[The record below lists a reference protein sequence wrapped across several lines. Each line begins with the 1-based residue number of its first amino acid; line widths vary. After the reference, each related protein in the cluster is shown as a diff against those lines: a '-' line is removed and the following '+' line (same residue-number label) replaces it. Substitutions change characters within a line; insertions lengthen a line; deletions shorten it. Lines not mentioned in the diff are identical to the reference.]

1 MSDTTTK
8 KGLFRLEN
16 GQNLAFTFILISSL
30 FLLWGLCNG
39 MIDAMDKHFQD
50 ELGLSKSQSA
60 WVQFAHYLGYFL
72 MALPAGWLAIKLG
85 YKGGIIAGL
94 WMVAAGGF
102 WFVPATYINDWAQ
115 QQSIVGRSTDVAATA
130 GHETA
135 GVATADAQDADAGTA
150 PAADPPPAAKP
161 RFRPQMIAF
170 AGYLLG
176 VCVIAAGLT
185 FLETVANPYTTVLGP
200 REYAATRINL
210 AQSCNGVGWILG
222 PILGGLFFYAKDASG
237 HSIGSEMLYIPYVA
251 VACVVLVLS
260 VIFYFA
266 YIPDVKTKDDYHLDE
281 EDKAG
286 VGTPTDNAAGVGTP
300 TDNAAYDRKLNR
312 GRIYLFLF
320 LNTSVLICIAGI
332 FLWLILTTLFDFG
345 PAIAGVARVLM
356 PFSSVQVTPHNA
368 PLIFLAEIA
377 CLMLVIAAVRL
388 IFVSRK
394 ISHQSIWSHPH
405 FSGSVLAQFLYV
417 AAQAGIFSFF
427 INYMTSEVPK
437 LPTAFHVQSSKAAI
451 DEKISSGEIGRFSG
465 FFQKKSKDW
474 FDVNTMVKP
483 EDLKDFPALVERI
496 RSASDPV
503 SAYLKADF
511 RHNFEQAGMDRLES
525 YDGGEARALR
535 SILLQELNL
544 LVRQDPRKAKSGVAF
559 YDPKNFTG
567 VALSGETQKMLDLK
581 LKEDAEMEIIL
592 AAEEHMTKAEKIAA
606 AKERAAAQGRVE
618 KVNAP
623 LLNRMLLQEACPDL
637 LHYRRDVLCI
647 SEQGAAFLLSIG
659 FLCFL
664 IGRFTG
670 AIMLRKVSA
679 HRILGLYGLLNIAVC
694 LLIFAKWG
702 WLSVACVFLSFFFM
716 SIMFPTIFALGIFG
730 LGTRAKKASAF
741 LVMAIMGGAVL
752 PKLMGYVADQYD
764 MSRGFIVPMFCFI
777 FVAVY
782 GFWWPKL
789 SGADSLSGVKES
801 E

>member
-1 MSDTTTK
+1 MNHTDK
-8 KGLFRLEN
+8 KGLFTLEN
-16 GQNLAFTFILISSL
+16 GQNLAFTFILVSSL

-72 MALPAGWLAIKLG
+72 MALPAGWLAIRLG

-94 WMVAAGGF
+94 LMVAAGGF
-102 WFVPATYINDWAQ
+102 WFVPATYINDWAHQ
-115 QQSIVGRSTDVAATA
+115 QTIAAVSHEAAGDVAPDIQDGATNTIV
-130 GHETA
+130 E
-135 GVATADAQDADAGTA
+135 V
-150 PAADPPPAAKP
+150 AAKP

-200 REYAATRINL
+200 RQYAATRINL

-237 HSIGSEMLYIPYVA
+237 HSIGSEMLYIPYVT
-251 VACVVLVLS
+251 VACIVLVLS

-266 YIPDVKTKDDYHLDE
+266 YIPDVKTKDDYHIDE
-281 EDKAG
+281 ADK
-286 VGTPTDNAAGVGTP
+286 TDGGGNI
-300 TDNAAYDRKLNR
+300 DDRKLKR
-312 GRIYLFLF
+312 GQIYLFLF
-320 LNTSVLICIAGI
+320 LNTSVLICILGI
-332 FLWLILTTLFDFG
+332 FTWLILTTLFNLG
-345 PAIAGVARVLM
+345 PSIVGMTQTLM
-356 PFSSVQVTPHNA
+356 PFSGVQVTVHNA
-368 PLIFLAEIA
+368 PLIFISEIA
-377 CLMLVIAAVRL
+377 CVLLVVAAIWL
-388 IFVSRK
+388 IFVNRK
-394 ISHQSIWSHPH
+394 ISHHSIWSHPH

-437 LPTAFHVQSSKAAI
+437 LPPAFHVQTSKADI
-451 DEKISSGEIGRFSG
+451 DEKIGQGEIGRFSG
-465 FFQKKSKDW
+465 WFQKKSKDW
-474 FDVNTMVKP
+474 LEVNTMVKP

-496 RSASDPV
+496 RRASDPL

-511 RHNFEQAGMDRLES
+511 QHNFEQAGMDRLEA
-525 YDGGEARALR
+525 YEGGEERALR
-535 SILLQELNL
+535 SIILQELNL
-544 LVRQDPRKAKSGVAF
+544 LVRQDPRKARGGIAF
-559 YDPKNFTG
+559 YNPKNLTG
-567 VALSGETQKMLDLK
+567 VTLSDETQKMLERRLQ
-581 LKEDAEMEIIL
+581 EDEEMKKIL
-592 AAEEHMTKAEKIAA
+592 AAEEHMTKEEKITA
-606 AKERAAAQGRVE
+606 AKERAAAQGQAE
-618 KVNAP
+618 KVNVP
-623 LLNRMLLQEACPDL
+623 LLNRLVLQEAYPEL
-637 LHYRRDVLCI
+637 LDYRREVLSI

-659 FLCFL
+659 FMCFL

-670 AIMLRKVSA
+670 AIMLRKISA
-679 HRILGLYGLLNIAVC
+679 HKILGLCGILNVVTC
-694 LLIFAKWG
+694 LLIFAKWS
-702 WLSVACVFLSFFFM
+702 WLSVASVFFSFFFM

-730 LGTRAKKASAF
+730 LGARAKQASAY
-741 LVMAIMGGAVL
+741 LVMAIMGGAIL

-777 FVAVY
+777 FVAIY

-789 SGADSLSGVKES
+789 SGADSLSSVKTS
-801 E
+801 GGH